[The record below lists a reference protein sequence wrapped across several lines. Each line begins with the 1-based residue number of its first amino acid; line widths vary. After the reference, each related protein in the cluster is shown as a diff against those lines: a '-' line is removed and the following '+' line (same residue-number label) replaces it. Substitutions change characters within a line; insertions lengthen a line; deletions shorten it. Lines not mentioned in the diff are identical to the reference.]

1 MKKVVF
7 GIILSVSLAGVVYSQ
22 SPRSNQIGING
33 VLFTLGVNRYDND
46 YDLIFNK
53 WYQKH
58 TSAKDLK
65 PGEPLDWV
73 NNFTSKFNISTANY
87 DVSLNQIDIGK
98 DFHCIQFKGASYNDS
113 SKYIYLFYDNN
124 GTLVLVSIQSVW
136 DYVKIFDGVKTSR
149 PITFLDINKK
159 IDIYATDL
167 FQFFDNITYELKYNL
182 VSTGMLAITE
192 MNIGLVN
199 STIQADF
206 KKIVLWTAD
215 YQKKTGLSLNS
226 KNNNEKLI
234 GFEFE
239 DSSKR

>member
-7 GIILSVSLAGVVYSQ
+7 GIILSVSLAGIAYSQ
-22 SPRSNQIGING
+22 SPRANQIGING

-46 YDLIFNK
+46 YDLIFNR

-65 PGEPLDWV
+65 PSEPLDWV

-98 DFHCIQFKGASYNDS
+98 DFRCIQFKGASYNDS
-113 SKYIYLFYDNN
+113 GNYIYLFYDND
-124 GTLVLVSIQSVW
+124 GILVLVSIQSVW
-136 DYVKIFDGVKTSR
+136 DYVKLFNGVKTPR
-149 PITFLDINKK
+149 PITVRDINKK

-167 FQFFDNITYELKYNL
+167 FQFFDNIIYELKYNL
-182 VSTGMLAITE
+182 VSTGMSAITE

-199 STIQADF
+199 NEIQADF
-206 KKIVLWTAD
+206 KKIILWTVD

-226 KNNNEKLI
+226 KSNRENLI
-234 GFEFE
+234 GFEF
-239 DSSKR
+239 